1 MKGKFQI
8 GDNLDIVYLV
18 NGIKINDKMTVTF
31 IKDNLIYTCG
41 HCFPQNAKTKY
52 GNVIYTSGFD
62 TPNENEE
69 IAIIKIKQKYLSYFK
84 RLPVLNN
91 FILDTLNRKTILL
104 NNKKTY
110 NGYIIHYVNKK
121 LKKGWIQINDNYK
134 INHMIDKLKFPY
146 YLVLTNNLVKNNG
159 FSGSPWLVLQDNKLK
174 LLGAHIGRT
183 EGKYKNSPIEII
195 YVKPLNKIIS

>member
-84 RLPVLNN
+84 RLP
-91 FILDTLNRKTILL
+91 IL

-134 INHMIDKLKFPY
+134 INHMIDKLNFPY
-146 YLVLTNNLVKNNG
+146 YLVVTNNLVKNNG
-159 FSGSPWLVLQDNKLK
+159 FSGSPWLVLQENKLK

>member
-69 IAIIKIKQKYLSYFK
+69 IAIIKIKQNYLSYFK

-91 FILDTLNRKTILL
+91 FILDTLNR
-104 NNKKTY
+104 
-110 NGYIIHYVNKK
+110 
-121 LKKGWIQINDNYK
+121 
-134 INHMIDKLKFPY
+134 
-146 YLVLTNNLVKNNG
+146 
-159 FSGSPWLVLQDNKLK
+159 
-174 LLGAHIGRT
+174 
-183 EGKYKNSPIEII
+183 
-195 YVKPLNKIIS
+195 